1 MCFISEFV
9 IILCQLF
16 HEFRSL
22 SGMFYRYFLAHYA
35 CICMGFCI
43 QMYVT
48 CVLMKCF
55 ACPDSSKVINLTVDG
70 QEVSNVHLI
79 NEQQEVNVSCF
90 FVNGNPPVTF
100 RLLDKTSKEL
110 ATDKGSLHLSLSV
123 KCEDDWPIVRCE
135 GEGSELNRSVAFLVR
150 CK

>member
-1 MCFISEFV
+1 MGMHGFLYSSVYHLCFI
-9 IILCQLF
+9 
-16 HEFRSL
+16 
-22 SGMFYRYFLAHYA
+22 
-35 CICMGFCI
+35 
-43 QMYVT
+43 
-48 CVLMKCF
+48 KCF
-55 ACPDSSKVINLTVDG
+55 ACPDSSKVTNLTVDG